1 MRRLVFI
8 VVLALLL
15 PSWAHAYDVLVL
27 QSRRS
32 PAYDEV
38 LKGLNSGRKDVVS
51 QRLVVLSDYVDV
63 DVVRIVR
70 EDSPVAIVAI
80 GDAALAAARKVRSVP
95 VIGLMSL
102 RVHGLSSTQANLA
115 GIGMFVAP
123 ETYCELFRRMQVKR
137 VGVVY
142 NPVHSGWYLQN
153 ARQAA
158 RDAGI
163 TLVTRE
169 VAAPQDTPAQL
180 SSLAGKVDALWMM
193 PDVTAVTRETTEAYF
208 NFSQQQMVPVVSFAV
223 GYLGLGAAV
232 ALEIDRFAIGV
243 QAKEM
248 VELLLAGTAAHR
260 QSVSFPKSVAI
271 KTNPTVLRRLGYPTL

>member
-1 MRRLVFI
+1 MRRSLLLI
-8 VVLALLL
+8 LALLL
-15 PSWAHAYDVLVL
+15 LCPTLARAYDLLVL
-27 QSRRS
+27 QSQRN

-38 LKGLNSGRKDVVS
+38 LKGLNSDRSIS
-51 QRLVVLSDYVDV
+51 QRLVVLSDYADV

-80 GDAALAAARKVRSVP
+80 GDAALTAARKVRHIP
-95 VIGLMSL
+95 VIALMSL
-102 RVHGLSSTQANLA
+102 KVHSLKSSQPNLA

-123 ETYCELFRRMQVKR
+123 ESYCDLFRRMQVKR

-142 NPVHSGWYLQN
+142 SPAQSGWYLQS

-169 VAAPQDTPAQL
+169 VAAPRETLAQL
-180 SSLAGKVDALWMM
+180 SSLAGKVDALWML
-193 PDVTAVTRETTEAYF
+193 PDLTAVTRETAEAYF
-208 NFSQQQMVPVVSFAV
+208 HFSQQQMVPVVSFAA
-223 GYLGLGAAV
+223 GYLGLGAAA
-232 ALEIDRFAIGV
+232 ALEMDRFALGV

-248 VELLLAGTAAHR
+248 VEAFLAGAAER
-260 QSVSFPKSVAI
+260 SLISFPKNVALR
-271 KTNPTVLRRLGYPTL
+271 TNPTVLKHLGYQTP